1 MNYRDQIKG
10 AFHRLIVNPLAWTCF
25 VLSLFAIWFCWRGAA
40 TRGFEYDELWTL
52 THYARKASI
61 DEIFTDLGTP
71 NNHPLHTLLVR
82 FAAGSA
88 DDSEL
93 RTRLPSL
100 LAGLALLAALLA
112 FFHGCTRDGEVS
124 LLAFAWCISSAP
136 LLHFAQAA
144 RGYELQT
151 LLIVT
156 FAFLCTRA
164 NRSGRTGTC
173 LLVGAVIVGLAAILT
188 LSTSVLYLVP
198 IAGCD
203 LANRVLR
210 LRTTGDTDLPGLR
223 RKAVIAVVLHGVWM
237 AIAAVWL
244 WLNAGQLA
252 KSRDTFGVAMASGG
266 NWFSFSAD
274 VYCRLFGG
282 AMLALIGCG
291 LLLSKRRGLALGL
304 LGLLLFP
311 FALAP
316 ITHGGPPR
324 VYLPLVPIGLLTAA
338 IGFGRLID
346 LLPVFGKSH
355 WRTGLVLA
363 AALVPLVGLP
373 TALAGWTPTD
383 WRVVVPALQQ
393 QLPHDAFVNY
403 PSAAGYVI
411 RYYFSPEIL
420 QDVSQRVPTGAEFT
434 LVQIDDSARISA
446 SDPATGVSM
455 GITVPSVFSVGTEAF
470 AGTTLTYYRA
480 RRVEAMGAFHSTGD
494 ASIRFAAI
502 GPGTVVSARELSA
515 SVCGREPAGGWGV
528 LDPLLSE
535 ALVPSGNIEPTV
547 GVLLVSND
555 PRLTDDE
562 MRAMSVQT
570 EGKIRFYSLKR
581 AN

>member
-1 MNYRDQIKG
+1 LNHRDQIKG
-10 AFHRLIVNPLAWTCF
+10 AFYRLVVNPLAWTCF

-40 TRGFEYDELWTL
+40 SRGFEYDELWTL

-61 DEIFTDLGTP
+61 GEIFTDLGKP

-82 FAAGSA
+82 FAVGPAN
-88 DDSEL
+88 DSEL

-100 LAGLALLAALLA
+100 LAGLALLAVLLP
-112 FFHGCTRDGEVS
+112 FFHGGTRDGEVS

-151 LLIVT
+151 LLVVT
-156 FAFLCTRA
+156 FAFLCTTA
-164 NRSGRTGTC
+164 NHSERTGIC
-173 LLVGAVIVGLAAILT
+173 LLVTAVVVGLAAILT

-203 LANRVLR
+203 LANRIFR
-210 LRTTGDTDLPGLR
+210 WRTTGAADLPGLR
-223 RKAVIAVVLHGVWM
+223 RKAATALVLHGVWL

-244 WLNAGQLA
+244 WHNAGQLA

-274 VYCRLFGG
+274 AGNRLFGG
-282 AMLALIGCG
+282 AMLVLIACG

-304 LGLLLFP
+304 LVLLLFP
-311 FALAP
+311 LALAP
-316 ITHGGPPR
+316 ITRGGPAR
-324 VYLPLVPIGLLTAA
+324 VYLPLVPIGLLAAA

-346 LLPVFGKSH
+346 LLPGFDKSH
-355 WRTGLVLA
+355 RRTGLVLV
-363 AALVPLVGLP
+363 AALVPLLGLP
-373 TALAGWTPTD
+373 RALAWWTPTD
-383 WRVVVPALQQ
+383 WRVVAPALQR
-393 QLPHDAFVNY
+393 QLPQDAFVNY

-411 RYYFSPEIL
+411 RHYFSPQIL
-420 QDVSQRVPTGAEFT
+420 RDVSQRVPTGAEFT
-434 LVQIDDSARISA
+434 LVQVDDSAKISA
-446 SDPATGVSM
+446 VDPVTGGSM
-455 GITVPSVFSVGTEAF
+455 GINVPSGFSLGTEAF

-480 RRVEAMGAFHSTGD
+480 RRVEAMDASHSTSD
-494 ASIRFAAI
+494 ASIHLAAV
-502 GPGTVVSARELSA
+502 GRGTAGAVRELSA
-515 SVCGREPAGGWGV
+515 SVYGREPAGGWGV
-528 LDPLLSE
+528 LDALLSE
-535 ALVPSGNIEPTV
+535 AFVRSGDIEPTV

-555 PRLTDDE
+555 PHLTDDGI
-562 MRAMSVQT
+562 RTMSAQT
-570 EGKIRFYSLKR
+570 EGRIRFYILEK

>member
-1 MNYRDQIKG
+1 MNHRDQIKG
-10 AFHRLIVNPLAWTCF
+10 AFHRLVVNPLAWTCF

-61 DEIFTDLGTP
+61 GEIFTDLGTP

-82 FAAGSA
+82 FAVGSA

-100 LAGLALLAALLA
+100 LAGVALLVVLPA

-156 FAFLCTRA
+156 FALLCYRA
-164 NRSGRTGTC
+164 NRSGRTGIC
-173 LLVGAVIVGLAAILT
+173 LLVAAVIVGLAAILT

-210 LRTTGDTDLPGLR
+210 LRTTDATDLPGLR
-223 RKAVIAVVLHGVWM
+223 RKAATALGMHGVWM

-244 WLNAGQLA
+244 WFNADQLA
-252 KSRDTFGVAMASGG
+252 KSRDTFGAAMASGG

-274 VYCRLFGG
+274 AGSRLFGG
-282 AMLALIGCG
+282 AMLVLIGCG

-304 LGLLLFP
+304 FVLLLFP
-311 FALAP
+311 FALTP
-316 ITHGGPPR
+316 ITRGGPPR

-346 LLPVFGKSH
+346 LVSVFGKSH
-355 WRTGLVLA
+355 WRTGLVLG
-363 AALVPLVGLP
+363 AALVPLLGLP

-383 WRVVVPALQQ
+383 WRVMVPALRQ
-393 QLPHDAFVNY
+393 QLPADAFVNY
-403 PSAAGYVI
+403 PNTAGYVI
-411 RYYFSPEIL
+411 RYYFSPQIL
-420 QDVSQRVPTGAEFT
+420 RDVSQRVPTGAEFT
-434 LVQIDDSARISA
+434 LVQIDDSAKISDG
-446 SDPATGVSM
+446 DPATGGSM
-455 GITVPSVFSVGTEAF
+455 GVAVPSGFALGTEAF

-480 RRVEAMGAFHSTGD
+480 RRVDAMGAFHSTGD
-494 ASIRFAAI
+494 ASICFAAI
-502 GPGTVVSARELSA
+502 GPGTAVVVRELST
-515 SVCGREPAGGWGV
+515 SVCSREPAGGWGA
-528 LDPLLSE
+528 LNALLSE
-535 ALVPSGNIEPTV
+535 ALVPSGNSEPTV
-547 GVLLVSND
+547 GILLVSNGA
-555 PRLTDDE
+555 RLTDDE
-562 MRAMSVQT
+562 MRAMSART
-570 EGKIRFYSLKR
+570 EGKVRFYSLKR